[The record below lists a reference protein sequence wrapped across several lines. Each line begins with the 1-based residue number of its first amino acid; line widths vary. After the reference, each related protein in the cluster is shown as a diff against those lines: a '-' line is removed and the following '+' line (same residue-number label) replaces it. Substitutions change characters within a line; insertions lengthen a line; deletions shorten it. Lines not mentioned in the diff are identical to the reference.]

1 MIFAGKLTIRMIMT
15 RTWLALLA
23 AVMAPLIG
31 SAQETADSVAGLRR
45 DVVFSDYF
53 PLSGSVEPAPRTL
66 SPLANVEIARAAR
79 NAALRPQAVD
89 LTQERFSLYLPAQRP
104 APGCALMVFI
114 PPWQDAH
121 LPSGWAT
128 VLEQRGMVFVSAAK
142 SGNDAG
148 VLAGRLPLALL

>member
-31 SAQETADSVAGLRR
+31 SAQEAADSVVGLRR

-53 PLSGSVEPAPRTL
+53 PLSGSVELAHRTL
-66 SPLANVEIARAAR
+66 SPLANVEIARGSR
-79 NAALRPQAVD
+79 NAALRPQAID
-89 LTQERFSLYLPAQRP
+89 LTQERFSLYVPAQRP
-104 APGCALMVFI
+104 APGYALMVFI

-128 VLEQRGMVFVSAAK
+128 
-142 SGNDAG
+142 
-148 VLAGRLPLALL
+148 PTP